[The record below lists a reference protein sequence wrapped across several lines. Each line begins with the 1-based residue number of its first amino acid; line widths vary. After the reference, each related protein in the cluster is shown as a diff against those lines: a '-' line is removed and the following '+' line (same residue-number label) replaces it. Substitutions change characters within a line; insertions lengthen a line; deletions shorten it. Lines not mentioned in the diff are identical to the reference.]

1 MRKAAMVKVKGLV
14 RVEVERGGGG
24 GGGGDA
30 DNDRDW
36 SRTSGTRVGTVSEP
50 CREHG
55 TGSGPSSS
63 VPARNRSGPLSAI
76 PARNLSA
83 DEHF

>member
-36 SRTSGTRVGTVSEP
+36 SRTSGTRVGTVS
-50 CREHG
+50 G
-55 TGSGPSSS
+55 TRYGFRSFEFGSGPEPFRSFECD
-63 VPARNRSGPLSAI
+63 SGPE
-76 PARNLSA
+76 PKCR
-83 DEHF
+83 